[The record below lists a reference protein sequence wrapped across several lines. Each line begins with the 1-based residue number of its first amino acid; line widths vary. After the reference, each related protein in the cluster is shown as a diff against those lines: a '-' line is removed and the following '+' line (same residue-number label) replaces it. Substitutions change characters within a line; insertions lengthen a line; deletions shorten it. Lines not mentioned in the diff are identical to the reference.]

1 MHSRSRI
8 ALALVTA
15 LIGSLAS
22 TAVPLASAEA
32 ATHPAWTK
40 NCTQLNKKYP
50 HGVGKVG
57 AKDQS
62 SGRKVTNFKKSNSVY
77 KTAMSHNRG
86 LDRDGDGIAC
96 EKA

>member
-1 MHSRSRI
+1 MKKVAAILAASV
-8 ALALVTA
+8 ALMSFTFATA
-15 LIGSLAS
+15 
-22 TAVPLASAEA
+22 TPAEA
-32 ATHPAWTK
+32 ASAK
-40 NCTQLNKKYP
+40 KYQNCTQLNKKYP